1 MLIVDTAFCNQFSIT
16 AYDGDTVDAHVV
28 EAMCHNKLTPTRC
41 IITPSSESSTIRDEC
56 FVFTQ
61 NVMTQAGNGLHL
73 HISFRDVGDKLNNN
87 AFADHSQ
94 PSGISLRG
102 QVS

>member
-1 MLIVDTAFCNQFSIT
+1 MNALFLPKTS
-16 AYDGDTVDAHVV
+16 
-28 EAMCHNKLTPTRC
+28 
-41 IITPSSESSTIRDEC
+41 
-56 FVFTQ
+56 
-61 NVMTQAGNGLHL
+61 MTQAGNGLHL